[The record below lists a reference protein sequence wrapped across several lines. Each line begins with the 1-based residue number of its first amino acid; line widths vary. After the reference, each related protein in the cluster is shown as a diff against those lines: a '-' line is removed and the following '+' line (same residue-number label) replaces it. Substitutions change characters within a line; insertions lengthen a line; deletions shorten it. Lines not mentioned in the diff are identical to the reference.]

1 MPDWVV
7 VLVALLFRDFALS
20 FDLGVVLVNVVPVPV
35 EDVLVFAEVL
45 VAVNVLVVFYGTISG
60 ITVPPVITCFA

>member
-7 VLVALLFRDFALS
+7 VLVTFLCRDFALS
-20 FDLGVVLVNVVPVPV
+20 FDVGVVLVNVVPVPV
-35 EDVLVFAEVL
+35 EDVPVFAEVL
-45 VAVNVLVVFYGTISG
+45 VAVNVLVVLYGISG